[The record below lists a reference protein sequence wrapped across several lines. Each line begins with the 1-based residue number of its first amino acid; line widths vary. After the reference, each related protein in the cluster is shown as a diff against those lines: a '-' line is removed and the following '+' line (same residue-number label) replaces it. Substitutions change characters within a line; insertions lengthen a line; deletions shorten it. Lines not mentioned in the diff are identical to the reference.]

1 MTNATTT
8 IPTSILTNGDSTQT
22 AQRPA
27 LWRAGAA
34 SGAVAAAATTAV
46 VVAARAADI
55 PVAVGGEEIPLAGFA
70 QLTVFATIIGVV
82 LAKVLSRRA
91 GRPRHTFTV
100 TTMALTAVS
109 LVPDV
114 LVDATAGSKA
124 ILMLTHIVAAA
135 IVIPALAKRVS

>member
-22 AQRPA
+22 AKRPA

-34 SGAVAAAATTAV
+34 AGAVAAAATTAV

-100 TTMALTAVS
+100 ATMALTAVS

-135 IVIPALAKRVS
+135 IVIPALAKRLS

>member
-8 IPTSILTNGDSTQT
+8 IPTSISTNGDSTQA

-34 SGAVAAAATTAV
+34 AAAVAAAATTAV

-135 IVIPALAKRVS
+135 IVIPALAKRLS